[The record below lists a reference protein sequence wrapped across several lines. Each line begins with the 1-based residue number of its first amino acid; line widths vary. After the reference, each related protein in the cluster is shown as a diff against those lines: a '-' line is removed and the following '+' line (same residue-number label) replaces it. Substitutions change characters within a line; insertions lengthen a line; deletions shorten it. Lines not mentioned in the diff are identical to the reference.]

1 MSVNQSFLATAC
13 RKLSVFLVK
22 KGVICKLCDIF
33 EFHCSPSPASSHLP
47 DNCWTAAAARLLL
60 LLMLRCCWAL
70 NGCLLHA
77 CTPDAPPTQILCIC
91 SWTKRTH
98 AHARAHTH
106 THTHTHVSNM
116 LFDSSLSNMHV
127 HTNAHTCTHTHTHV
141 SNPKSKSTAR
151 ACFSPEGVRNPN
163 EGCVHGSAQCAHLTG
178 VRRNARISGKRVQAG
193 RQASEFRVVLAGQ
206 QFGANWSC

>member
-1 MSVNQSFLATAC
+1 MGPWASTMSVNQSFLATAC

-70 NGCLLHA
+70 NGCLLNA

-106 THTHTHVSNM
+106 THTHTCQILSRRALPAHA
-116 LFDSSLSNMHV
+116 SLLKGSVTPMKAVCMGLPNV
-127 HTNAHTCTHTHTHV
+127 H
-141 SNPKSKSTAR
+141 
-151 ACFSPEGVRNPN
+151 
-163 EGCVHGSAQCAHLTG
+163 
-178 VRRNARISGKRVQAG
+178 I
-193 RQASEFRVVLAGQ
+193 
-206 QFGANWSC
+206 

>member
-1 MSVNQSFLATAC
+1 VGPWASTMSVNQSFLATAC

-106 THTHTHVSNM
+106 THTHTRVKHVVR
-116 LFDSSLSNMHV
+116 LIVVIQARAYKCAHMH
-127 HTNAHTCTHTHTHV
+127 TYTHTRV
-141 SNPKSKSTAR
+141 KS
-151 ACFSPEGVRNPN
+151 
-163 EGCVHGSAQCAHLTG
+163 
-178 VRRNARISGKRVQAG
+178 
-193 RQASEFRVVLAGQ
+193 
-206 QFGANWSC
+206 

>member
-106 THTHTHVSNM
+106 THTHTHTRVKHVVR
-116 LFDSSLSNMHV
+116 LIVVKHARAYKCAHMH
-127 HTNAHTCTHTHTHV
+127 TYTHTRV
-141 SNPKSKSTAR
+141 KS
-151 ACFSPEGVRNPN
+151 
-163 EGCVHGSAQCAHLTG
+163 
-178 VRRNARISGKRVQAG
+178 
-193 RQASEFRVVLAGQ
+193 
-206 QFGANWSC
+206 

>member
-1 MSVNQSFLATAC
+1 VGPWASTMSVNQSFLATAC

-106 THTHTHVSNM
+106 THTHTCQTCCSTHRCQ
-116 LFDSSLSNMHV
+116 
-127 HTNAHTCTHTHTHV
+127 TCTCIQMRTHAHIHTHTCQIL
-141 SNPKSKSTAR
+141 SRR
-151 ACFSPEGVRNPN
+151 ALPAHASLLKGSVTPMKAVCMGLPN
-163 EGCVHGSAQCAHLTG
+163 VH
-178 VRRNARISGKRVQAG
+178 I
-193 RQASEFRVVLAGQ
+193 
-206 QFGANWSC
+206 